1 MAKQPKSIE
10 DLSPKER
17 KELEEKLKNMSPEEI
32 ADLQKQQCIFCQIV
46 EGKVPSK
53 KIYEDKQCIAI
64 LDIQPA
70 TKGHLLLIPK
80 EHYAI
85 MPQVPDD
92 VLQHL
97 FKISKRLSQ
106 ALLRGLKVGGT
117 SIFIANG
124 QAAGQRALHFMI
136 HLIPRKDGD
145 KIIDDT
151 EKLIEGS
158 MQEKVR
164 IAVQDKI
171 LSLMG
176 VEKQTTLKDLK
187 EEINDELD
195 DDDDEPEQETEVVEE
210 DDEDQEEDE
219 PISKTKKGGGLL
231 SRIESSK
238 VKKKPKAKKS
248 NPKKVEPEEDNEES
262 EDDNNEDNNDDEDE
276 SKDEDVTLDDIANLF
291 K

>member
-32 ADLQKQQCIFCQIV
+32 AELQKQQCIFCQIV
-46 EGKVPSK
+46 QGKVPSK
-53 KIYEDKQCIAI
+53 KVYEDKTCIAI

-80 EHYAI
+80 EHYGI
-85 MPQVPDD
+85 MPQVPDE

-97 FKISKRLSQ
+97 FKTSKRLSQ
-106 ALLRGLKVGGT
+106 ALLRGLKVSGT

-151 EKLIEGS
+151 EKLIERS

-187 EEINDELD
+187 KDINNELGE
-195 DDDDEPEQETEVVEE
+195 DEPE
-210 DDEDQEEDE
+210 DDEE
-219 PISKTKKGGGLL
+219 
-231 SRIESSK
+231 
-238 VKKKPKAKKS
+238 PKAE
-248 NPKKVEPEEDNEES
+248 VID
-262 EDDNNEDNNDDEDE
+262 DDEDE
-276 SKDEDVTLDDIANLF
+276 TQNDLEEKKPVSKSKAKKKAIPKSKKSKSKKIEEDDGGNSEDNIFDDNNKSKDEDVTLDDIANLF

>member
-1 MAKQPKSIE
+1 MAKKSKSIE
-10 DLSPKER
+10 DLSPEQR

-53 KIYEDKQCIAI
+53 KVYEDDTCIAI

-70 TKGHLLLIPK
+70 TKGHILLIPK

-85 MPQVPDD
+85 MPQVPDE

-97 FKISKRLSQ
+97 FKTSKRLSQ

-117 SIFIANG
+117 SIFMANG

-151 EKLIEGS
+151 ETLIERS
-158 MQEKVR
+158 MQEKVK

-176 VEKQTTLKDLK
+176 VEKQTTLEDIK
-187 EEINDELD
+187 EE
-195 DDDDEPEQETEVVEE
+195 VEE
-210 DDEDQEEDE
+210 DPDEEDE
-219 PISKTKKGGGLL
+219 PEEAT
-231 SRIESSK
+231 
-238 VKKKPKAKKS
+238 
-248 NPKKVEPEEDNEES
+248 EPEIEEDPDQEEPAEDNET
-262 EDDNNEDNNDDEDE
+262 
-276 SKDEDVTLDDIANLF
+276 KDEDVSLDDIANLF

>member
-1 MAKQPKSIE
+1 MADQPKSIE

-46 EGKVPSK
+46 QGKVPSK
-53 KIYEDKQCIAI
+53 KVYEDDTCIAI

-85 MPQVPDD
+85 MPQVPDE

-97 FKISKRLSQ
+97 FKTSKRLSQ

-117 SIFIANG
+117 SIFMANG

-145 KIIDDT
+145 KIIEDT
-151 EKLIEGS
+151 ETLIERS

-176 VEKQTTLKDLK
+176 VEKQTTLEDIK
-187 EEINDELD
+187 EEVGEDSD
-195 DDDDEPEQETEVVEE
+195 DGDEPEETQDTESSDSDSEEPETEEEPEESEE
-210 DDEDQEEDE
+210 DDDTEEE
-219 PISKTKKGGGLL
+219 T
-231 SRIESSK
+231 
-238 VKKKPKAKKS
+238 
-248 NPKKVEPEEDNEES
+248 
-262 EDDNNEDNNDDEDE
+262 
-276 SKDEDVTLDDIANLF
+276 KDEDVSLDDIANLF